1 MPARR
6 RPASSAR
13 RRWRA
18 AARVEGDQR
27 GAGQQ
32 RRSHSGGARG
42 RWAEQRRAVLARRNR
57 GAVRQ
62 LPPAAQYRCQRPRM
76 TKMALVSVWPMVVMF
91 ACVPGAAVGSGPGR
105 RLEDIPSS
113 PAARRRRQHSGKRQ
127 VPDNDP
133 DKRRADAATSP
144 RRARAHWLWNLQR
157 LVHGCGCASLG
168 RLRAKQVE
176 VFLQIGQT
184 AGERGHHGGLLDRAV
199 LVDGFGH
206 VDHGRCRGGVA
217 QLWKGFVDDGPDF
230 LRQLHDGQHAL

>member
-6 RPASSAR
+6 RQRVQRAAPMAGSSPALKATSAAQASSAVPTAAVPAADGR
-13 RRWRA
+13 NSGEPSWRVGIA
-18 AARVEGDQR
+18 APCA
-27 GAGQQ
+27 
-32 RRSHSGGARG
+32 S
-42 RWAEQRRAVLARRNR
+42 
-57 GAVRQ
+57 

-144 RRARAHWLWNLQR
+144 RRARAH
-157 LVHGCGCASLG
+157 CGFGICSDWFTDAGAPALAACAPS
-168 RLRAKQVE
+168 RLRYFCRSARLPENVAIM
-176 VFLQIGQT
+176 VAFWT
-184 AGERGHHGGLLDRAV
+184 V
-199 LVDGFGH
+199 LS
-206 VDHGRCRGGVA
+206 
-217 QLWKGFVDDGPDF
+217 L
-230 LRQLHDGQHAL
+230 